1 MAYLLDTHALL
12 WVIGDSKQLSKKV
25 ATIVQDQENQILVSA
40 ISLWEIS
47 LKFRLG
53 KLKLSGLKPDDIP
66 KLLEKLNINII
77 ELNLEEASSYHNLKE
92 DFHKD
97 PFDRMLIW
105 QCITRKLTFI
115 SKDSEI
121 KKYKISGL
129 RTIWS

>member
-12 WVIGDSKQLSKKV
+12 WVIGDSKQLSKK
-25 ATIVQDQENQILVSA
+25 IVTLIQNQDNQILVST

-53 KLKLSGLKPDDIP
+53 KLKLSGFKPEDIP
-66 KLLEKLNINII
+66 KVLEKLNINII
-77 ELNLEEASSYHNLKE
+77 ELNQEDASSYHNLKA

-115 SKDSEI
+115 SKDSEV

-129 RTIWS
+129 KTIWS

>member
-1 MAYLLDTHALL
+1 MAYLLDTHTLL
-12 WVIGDSKQLSKKV
+12 WVIGDSKQLSKK
-25 ATIVQDQENQILVSA
+25 IVTLIQNQENQILVSA

-53 KLKLSGLKPDDIP
+53 KLKLSGFKPEDIP
-66 KLLEKLNINII
+66 KVLEKLNINII
-77 ELNLEEASSYHNLKE
+77 ELNQEEASSYHNLKE
-92 DFHKD
+92 DLHKD

-121 KKYKISGL
+121 RKYRISGL
-129 RTIWS
+129 KTIWS

>member
-25 ATIVQDQENQILVSA
+25 TAIIEDQSNQIYVSS

-47 LKFRLG
+47 LKFKIG
-53 KLKLSGLKPDDIP
+53 KLNLTGFTPEDIP
-66 KLLEKLNINII
+66 KFLEKINIRII
-77 ELNLEEASSYHNLKE
+77 ELNQEDASSYHRLKE
-92 DFHKD
+92 NFHRD

-105 QCITRKLTFI
+105 QCIKRKFTFI
-115 SKDSEI
+115 SKDSEM

-129 RTIWS
+129 KSIW

>member
-1 MAYLLDTHALL
+1 MTYLLDTHALL
-12 WVIGDSKQLSKKV
+12 WVIGDSKQLSKNIIK
-25 ATIVQDQENQILVSA
+25 IVQNQENQIFVSA

-47 LKFRLG
+47 LKFKLG
-53 KLKLSGLKPDDIP
+53 KLKLSGFKPEEIP
-66 KLLEKLNINII
+66 KFLEKLNINII
-77 ELNLEEASSYHNLKE
+77 ELSQEEASSYHNLKE

-105 QCITRKLTFI
+105 QCISRKLTFI

-129 RTIWS
+129 KTIWS

>member
-1 MAYLLDTHALL
+1 MSYLLDTHALL
-12 WVIGDSKQLSKKV
+12 WVIGDSKKLSQKV
-25 ATIVQDQENQILVSA
+25 KTIVLDQKNQILVST

-47 LKFRLG
+47 LKFKLG
-53 KLKLSGLKPDDIP
+53 KISLSGIKPNDIP
-66 KLLEKLNINII
+66 KLLKKLNINII
-77 ELNLEEASSYHNLKE
+77 ELNQEEASSYHNLKG

-115 SKDSEI
+115 SKDSDI

-129 RTIWS
+129 KTIWS

>member
-1 MAYLLDTHALL
+1 MTFLLDTHALL
-12 WVIGDSKQLSKKV
+12 WVIGDSKQLSKKIT
-25 ATIVQDQENQILVSA
+25 TIVQDQENQIFVSV

-47 LKFRLG
+47 LKFKLG
-53 KLKLSGLKPDDIP
+53 KLKLSGFKPEDIP
-66 KLLEKLNINII
+66 KLLEKLNIGII
-77 ELNLEEASSYHNLKE
+77 ELNQEEASSYHNLKE

-105 QCITRKLTFI
+105 QCISRKLTFI

-129 RTIWS
+129 KTIWS